1 MQICLL
7 CDRPIVADT
16 LRRFLTDL
24 GHNVVSMPSLPQ
36 RSDMPEGGLRGF
48 DSAIVD
54 LRLPVDKAFLQ
65 IGELRKGAD
74 IPVLMAVD
82 GGCGPPSDRAVS
94 CGIFAYLRRP
104 ISLHELDL
112 LLTRLGE
119 RRGGPRGDG

>member
-1 MQICLL
+1 M
-7 CDRPIVADT
+7 ADT

-24 GHNVVSMPSLPQ
+24 GHDVFSMSSFPQ
-36 RSDMPEGGLRGF
+36 RSDSPEGGLRGF

-54 LRLPVDKAFLQ
+54 LRPPVDEALLQ
-65 IGELRKGAD
+65 IGELQKGAD

-119 RRGGPRGDG
+119 RRGNSKSDG